1 MLRQFKFVLWA
12 TAMIFRPQNYGFTS
26 MVSLKNCDSGS
37 QSLPLGYYACVVFEQ
52 GEHVCQFNYGIIET
66 SSRVSETSQIV

>member
-12 TAMIFRPQNYGFTS
+12 TAMIFRPQIYGFTS

-37 QSLPLGYYACVVFEQ
+37 QALPLGYYMPVLFFEK
-52 GEHVCQFNYGIIET
+52 GEHVCQLRARLTLVLLKHHQG
-66 SSRVSETSQIV
+66 